1 MLHQLTTIVAD
12 SLQHAVKHDTIIIH
26 DTVHATDTVRVLV
39 HEGGLSVQ
47 AWLGIV
53 LAALPIAGGAGWK
66 LRGLLVER
74 RHAHQRIN
82 TEASSLHRE
91 LQASTGNGPQKNQ
104 ASVWTQQCQRGF
116 DIEEARFNQLM
127 ELALNSSKE
136 VRHLIGK
143 ERQRFLDAA
152 IVVNES
158 LVGAWDTAKAQAAD
172 QVYREFQ
179 RCLQGLS
186 KVIDLTHE

>member
-1 MLHQLTTIVAD
+1 
-12 SLQHAVKHDTIIIH
+12 
-26 DTVHATDTVRVLV
+26 
-39 HEGGLSVQ
+39 
-47 AWLGIV
+47 
-53 LAALPIAGGAGWK
+53 
-66 LRGLLVER
+66 
-74 RHAHQRIN
+74 
-82 TEASSLHRE
+82 
-91 LQASTGNGPQKNQ
+91 
-104 ASVWTQQCQRGF
+104 
-116 DIEEARFNQLM
+116 M